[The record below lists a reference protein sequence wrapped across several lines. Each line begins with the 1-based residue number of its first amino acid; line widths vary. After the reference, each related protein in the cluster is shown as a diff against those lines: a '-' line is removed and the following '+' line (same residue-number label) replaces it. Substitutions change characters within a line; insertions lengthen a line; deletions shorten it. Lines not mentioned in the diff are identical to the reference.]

1 MKFKNPKTGE
11 VFDSIHQA
19 RQHYCT
25 YDYTACPKS
34 CALEKSNHNGCII
47 CTEEWVESH
56 QAECARLM
64 GYEIID
70 DEAPVYLPYICRRLD
85 VKPDQ
90 PFCID
95 GYDKHV
101 CFRIQSDG
109 TFCTIPPMQK
119 GSCAALL
126 YAIEHPERVM
136 PFWSKQ
142 EIADAQTLLRMFP
155 TSHVEITHNASGTI
169 VTCRNLMHGEIQ
181 RILLADLFP
190 SLQFGQTVD
199 ASDIAARGQ

>member
-1 MKFKNPKTGE
+1 MKFRNPETGE
-11 VFDSIHQA
+11 VYDVLDS
-19 RQHYCT
+19 CVKSGFCKK
-25 YDYTACPKS
+25 YDNCLICPIYKCEDKKT
-34 CALEKSNHNGCII
+34 CAGWVKNHPH
-47 CTEEWVESH
+47 EAAS
-56 QAECARLM
+56 LM
-64 GYEIID
+64 GYEVI
-70 DEAPVYLPYICRRLD
+70 EAPIYIPYICMRLD

-109 TFCTIPPMQK
+109 TFCTTPPMQK
-119 GSCAALL
+119 GSAAALL
-126 YAIEHPERVM
+126 HAIEHPERVM

-155 TSHVEITHNASGTI
+155 TSHVEITHNTSGTI

-181 RILLADLFP
+181 RILLGDLFP
-190 SLQFGQTVD
+190 SLQLGQTVD